1 MDFQELNRLAD
12 HVQFFIM
19 LGYVAV
25 GVIHKKKKKRTLKKW
40 IWGIAAI
47 MLVPGFLL
55 SIIRNTVSF
64 SSLEEAMSFYGKTNI
79 QGQPVVGKETA
90 FVPELNRTMELN
102 IYSKKHNK
110 WILPGSLFADI
121 EWHIKRDHN
130 TIYYTVGIM
139 REENTGSYYIILM
152 DDTEKSWKKRNVRD
166 TENSSFTYLGHK
178 ISENMGDGIY
188 YSYLPEK
195 PEDYRLYINDY
206 EINVDWEKH
215 FNAFS

>member
-47 MLVPGFLL
+47 MLVPRFLL

-79 QGQPVVGKETA
+79 QGQPIVGKETA

-195 PEDYRLYINDY
+195 PEDHRLYINDY
-206 EINVDWEKH
+206 EINVDWEKL

>member
-1 MDFQELNRLAD
+1 MLAD
-12 HVQFFIM
+12 HVQVFIM
-19 LGYVAV
+19 LGYGAG

-90 FVPELNRTMELN
+90 FVPELNRTIELN

-206 EINVDWEKH
+206 EINVDWEKL

>member
-40 IWGIAAI
+40 IWGIAVI

-178 ISENMGDGIY
+178 ISENMGDGVY

-206 EINVDWEKH
+206 EINVDWEKL

>member
-25 GVIHKKKKKRTLKKW
+25 GVIHKKKIKRTLKKW

-206 EINVDWEKH
+206 EINVDWEKL

>member
-40 IWGIAAI
+40 IWGIAVI

-188 YSYLPEK
+188 YSYLPEQ

-206 EINVDWEKH
+206 EINVDWEKL

>member
-1 MDFQELNRLAD
+1 
-12 HVQFFIM
+12 
-19 LGYVAV
+19 
-25 GVIHKKKKKRTLKKW
+25 
-40 IWGIAAI
+40 
-47 MLVPGFLL
+47 
-55 SIIRNTVSF
+55 

-166 TENSSFTYLGHK
+166 TENSGFTYLGHK

-195 PEDYRLYINDY
+195 PEDYRLYIT
-206 EINVDWEKH
+206 ITK
-215 FNAFS
+215 

>member
-166 TENSSFTYLGHK
+166 TENSGFTYLGHK

-206 EINVDWEKH
+206 EINVDWEKL
-215 FNAFS
+215 FKVSE

>member
-40 IWGIAAI
+40 IWGIAVI
-47 MLVPGFLL
+47 MFVPGFLL
-55 SIIRNTVSF
+55 SIIRNTASF

-206 EINVDWEKH
+206 EINVDWEKL

>member
-79 QGQPVVGKETA
+79 QGQPIVGKETA

-102 IYSKKHNK
+102 IYSKK
-110 WILPGSLFADI
+110 
-121 EWHIKRDHN
+121 
-130 TIYYTVGIM
+130 T
-139 REENTGSYYIILM
+139 
-152 DDTEKSWKKRNVRD
+152 
-166 TENSSFTYLGHK
+166 
-178 ISENMGDGIY
+178 
-188 YSYLPEK
+188 
-195 PEDYRLYINDY
+195 
-206 EINVDWEKH
+206 
-215 FNAFS
+215 

>member
-40 IWGIAAI
+40 IWGIAVI

-121 EWHIKRDHN
+121 EWHIKRDYN

-206 EINVDWEKH
+206 EINVDWEKL

>member
-40 IWGIAAI
+40 IWGIAVI

-79 QGQPVVGKETA
+79 QGQPIVGKETA

-102 IYSKKHNK
+102 IYSRKHNK

-121 EWHIKRDHN
+121 EWHIKRDYN

-206 EINVDWEKH
+206 EINVDWEKL

>member
-40 IWGIAAI
+40 IWGIAVI

-79 QGQPVVGKETA
+79 QGQPIVGKETA

-121 EWHIKRDHN
+121 EWHIKRDYN

-206 EINVDWEKH
+206 EINVDWEKL

>member
-40 IWGIAAI
+40 IWGIAVI

-178 ISENMGDGIY
+178 ISENMGNGIY

-206 EINVDWEKH
+206 EINVDWEKL

>member
-40 IWGIAAI
+40 IWGIAVI

-55 SIIRNTVSF
+55 SIIRNTASF

-206 EINVDWEKH
+206 EINVDWEKL

>member
-40 IWGIAAI
+40 IWGIAVI

-206 EINVDWEKH
+206 EINVDWEKL

>member
-25 GVIHKKKKKRTLKKW
+25 GVIRKKKKKRTLKKW
-40 IWGIAAI
+40 IWGIAVI

-206 EINVDWEKH
+206 EINVDWEKL

>member
-64 SSLEEAMSFYGKTNI
+64 SSLEEAKSFYGKTNI

-206 EINVDWEKH
+206 EINVDWEKL

>member
-206 EINVDWEKH
+206 EINVDWEKL

>member
-90 FVPELNRTMELN
+90 FVPELNRTIELN

-206 EINVDWEKH
+206 EINVDWEKL

>member
-152 DDTEKSWKKRNVRD
+152 DDTEKNWKKRNVRD

-206 EINVDWEKH
+206 EINVDWEKL

>member
-206 EINVDWEKH
+206 EINVDWEKL
-215 FNAFS
+215 FKVSE

>member
-40 IWGIAAI
+40 IWGIAVI

-79 QGQPVVGKETA
+79 QGQSVVGKETA

-206 EINVDWEKH
+206 EINVDWEKL

>member
-25 GVIHKKKKKRTLKKW
+25 GVIHKKKIKRTLKKW
-40 IWGIAAI
+40 IWGIAVI

-206 EINVDWEKH
+206 EINVDWEKL

>member
-40 IWGIAAI
+40 IWGIAVI

-206 EINVDWEKH
+206 EINVDWEKL
-215 FNAFS
+215 FNAFF

>member
-110 WILPGSLFADI
+110 WILLGSLFADI

-206 EINVDWEKH
+206 EINVDWEKL

>member
-40 IWGIAAI
+40 IWGIAVI
-47 MLVPGFLL
+47 ML
-55 SIIRNTVSF
+55 
-64 SSLEEAMSFYGKTNI
+64 
-79 QGQPVVGKETA
+79 
-90 FVPELNRTMELN
+90 VPELNRTMELN

-121 EWHIKRDHN
+121 EWHIKRDYN
-130 TIYYTVGIM
+130 TIYHTVGIM

-206 EINVDWEKH
+206 EINVDWEKL